1 MVMQHTIDYQRLME
15 YLDKELDSLKE
26 EEKNVTD

>member
-1 MVMQHTIDYQRLME
+1 MQHTINYQRLME

-26 EEKNVTD
+26 EEKTVTD

>member
-1 MVMQHTIDYQRLME
+1 MQHTIDYQRLME
-15 YLDKELDSLKE
+15 YLDKELDSIKE

>member
-1 MVMQHTIDYQRLME
+1 MQHTIDYQRLME
-15 YLDKELDSLKE
+15 YLDKELDSIK

>member
-26 EEKNVTD
+26 EEKNVT

>member
-1 MVMQHTIDYQRLME
+1 MQHTIDYQRLME

-26 EEKNVTD
+26 EEKNVT